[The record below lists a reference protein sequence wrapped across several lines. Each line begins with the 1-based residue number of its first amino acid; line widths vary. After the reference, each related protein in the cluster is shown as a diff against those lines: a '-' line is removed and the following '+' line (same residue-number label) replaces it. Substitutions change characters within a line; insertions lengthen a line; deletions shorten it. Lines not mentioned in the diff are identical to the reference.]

1 MRIINENYKT
11 IDESEADLKKG
22 FLVNALS
29 VREDAKPIDNIT
41 KFAWSDD
48 DYEEVKMYRI
58 RTTETEPTIQ
68 DEMDAMLIDQEYRIT
83 LLELGIS

>member
-1 MRIINENYKT
+1 MRIIDENYNT
-11 IDESEADLKKG
+11 IQESEADLEKG

-48 DYEEVKMYRI
+48 DYEEVKMYRLY
-58 RTTETEPTIQ
+58 TTETEPTIQ
-68 DEMDAMLIDQEYRIT
+68 DEMDSVLIDLEYRVT

>member
-1 MRIINENYKT
+1 MRIIDENYDT
-11 IDESEADLKKG
+11 IQESEADLEKG

-48 DYEEVKMYRI
+48 DYEEVKMYRLY
-58 RTTETEPTIQ
+58 TTET
-68 DEMDAMLIDQEYRIT
+68 
-83 LLELGIS
+83 